1 MDEKK
6 SAIIRDWVEPAHP
19 MVVRFHDDLLAIYRR
34 IRDKFLERIDK
45 TFDATSREIGFLVTT
60 TLPLTLEID
69 KKGKVKQ
76 IELGA
81 EYLKNTLFDKHFSPI
96 LRAIASEDPEF
107 DPSISP
113 GTYNL
118 YLIWFD
124 ALKLKL
130 RTDWVEPAH
139 FRDYFRIRE
148 RFADIFRLRFDWVEP
163 AHIALGGS
171 ALAAVD
177 PDVMEPAHFKPS
189 PDPWRDRVLIAVIDE
204 IYPELHLVERI
215 TRLKDLLRTRVQPD
229 VMDPEKLKRSY
240 GDRLTFFGTVG
251 TAQLWAWGAPGQIRA
266 EVRERIETVGKGGGL
281 IISPAYDLEP
291 AEGIPWANVLA
302 FFEAVDE
309 FGVY

>member
-6 SAIIRDWVEPAHP
+6 AAIIRDWVEPAHP
-19 MVVRFHDDLLAIYRR
+19 MVVRFYDDLLAIYRR
-34 IRDKFLERIDK
+34 IRDKFQQRIDE
-45 TFDATSREIGFLVTT
+45 TFDATSRTIGFLVTT

-81 EYLKNTLFDKHFSPI
+81 EHLKNTLFDKNFSPI
-96 LRAIASEDPEF
+96 LRAIAGEDPEF

-113 GTYNL
+113 GTYNP

-148 RFADIFRLRFDWVEP
+148 RFAGIFRFDWVEP

-171 ALAAVD
+171 ALAAVN
-177 PDVMEPAHFKPS
+177 PDVMEPAHLGPT

-204 IYPELHLVERI
+204 IYPELGLVERI
-215 TRLKDLLRTRVQPD
+215 TRLKDLLRTRVRPD
-229 VMDPEKLKRSY
+229 VM
-240 GDRLTFFGTVG
+240 
-251 TAQLWAWGAPGQIRA
+251 
-266 EVRERIETVGKGGGL
+266 
-281 IISPAYDLEP
+281 EP
-291 AEGIPWANVLA
+291 AHFQDIGRQLPREALA
-302 FFEAVDE
+302 EIEAVLRR
-309 FGVY
+309 FGYK